1 MQSFFFIPMAGLQTC
16 IVPLLSYT
24 NAKGNYRRC
33 QAVLVDATLL
43 AMSFMLVGVACFELI
58 PDRLLS
64 IFSQDVRVLEIGV
77 PAFRIIGLSF
87 LPAVP
92 SLMTPVFFQAIGKA
106 IPSVI
111 LALTRQIFCLI
122 PIFWGLSQFGLG
134 YSWGA
139 FPIAETV
146 TGSVGLLLYLR
157 QRREWQLYG
166 ARDSKQKQK
175 GRISMKM
182 ITAIISKKDSDEV
195 CRALSE
201 GGYYFTKMASSG
213 GFLSWGNTTLIIGT
227 EADRVKPA
235 IEIIRA
241 NCSKRVENIP
251 STMQLPAHS
260 VTANTEVV
268 VGGATIFVTEVE
280 EFERI

>member
-1 MQSFFFIPMAGLQTC
+1 M
-16 IVPLLSYT
+16 
-24 NAKGNYRRC
+24 
-33 QAVLVDATLL
+33 
-43 AMSFMLVGVACFELI
+43 
-58 PDRLLS
+58 
-64 IFSQDVRVLEIGV
+64 
-77 PAFRIIGLSF
+77 
-87 LPAVP
+87 
-92 SLMTPVFFQAIGKA
+92 
-106 IPSVI
+106 
-111 LALTRQIFCLI
+111 
-122 PIFWGLSQFGLG
+122 
-134 YSWGA
+134 
-139 FPIAETV
+139 
-146 TGSVGLLLYLR
+146 LLYLR
-157 QRREWQLYG
+157 QRREWQLYS

-235 IEIIRA
+235 IEIIRS

-280 EFERI
+280 EFEKI